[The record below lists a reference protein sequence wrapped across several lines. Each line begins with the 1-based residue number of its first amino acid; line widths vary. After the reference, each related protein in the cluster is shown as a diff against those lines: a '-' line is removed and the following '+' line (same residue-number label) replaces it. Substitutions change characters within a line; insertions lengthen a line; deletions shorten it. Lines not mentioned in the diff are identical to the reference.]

1 MYPSRSPRR
10 SVTSAG
16 GFTGFVDKILY
27 AATATLALCSL
38 SFATQRMFFD
48 APPKADEQQVVQS
61 TSATTAGGVARR
73 ATRSNEGQERD
84 GSVDPEAPGARDP
97 LRRGPSTAPEPS
109 PAPGVRDG
117 SQPTEAFAAQVG
129 QAADKGSWSLMS
141 AVANVLSFGS
151 GGVSGA
157 PAQATLN
164 TPRASSSAG
173 LPSTGGQVVDVYF
186 GTDEGTVCQPG
197 TREFELTAVPDL
209 YVCVVWKGLSGKYA
223 EQLTFVLPDGNVYQT
238 MTVPFM
244 TIDTPPTVD
253 PMIDIDGRK
262 LEAKRAGWGAK
273 GVTLVTAALPV
284 SGTFITQYRLA
295 GLWTVQVALDG
306 HRVDHNNF
314 ELVTP

>member
-1 MYPSRSPRR
+1 MDGSRRG
-10 SVTSAG
+10 VTSPGLG
-16 GFTGFVDKILY
+16 GTDIATMIIY
-27 AATATLALCSL
+27 AVTATLVLCSL
-38 SFATQRMFFD
+38 STAKQMFFD
-48 APPKADEQQVVQS
+48 APPKADEQQVAQS
-61 TSATTAGGVARR
+61 TSATTAGGVGRG
-73 ATRSNEGQERD
+73 ATRSDEGQERD

-97 LRRGPSTAPEPS
+97 LRQS
-109 PAPGVRDG
+109 PAPGARDG
-117 SQPTEAFAAQVG
+117 SQPTEAVGAQVG
-129 QAADKGSWSLMS
+129 QAADKGSWSLTS

-157 PAQATLN
+157 PTQATSN
-164 TPRASSSAG
+164 TPRAS

-186 GTDEGTVCQPG
+186 GTDEGTACQPG

-244 TIDTPPTVD
+244 TIDMPPTVD